1 MRVKLVYSV
10 ERALSVQEA
19 QTQGLILAL
28 PLTSPPSHVTSVS
41 QSVTLKKG

>member
-1 MRVKLVYSV
+1 MRVKLAHSIG
-10 ERALSVQEA
+10 RALSVQEA

-28 PLTSPPSHVTSVS
+28 PPTSPPSHVTSVS